1 MRPWIGIDF
10 DATLVEYAPANG
22 AGAPV
27 PNMVTLVKGWLEEQD
42 RGGPEVRI
50 FTARVDFGPDHIAF
64 VDEHCRRIFGR
75 SLPITNVKTQGCLAL
90 YDDIAYRVEANT
102 GKLLSGR
109 HDA

>member
-1 MRPWIGIDF
+1 MAWVGVDF

-27 PNMVTLVKGWLEEQD
+27 MNIVTLVKDWLA
-42 RGGPEVRI
+42 RGIDVRI
-50 FTARVDFGPDHIAF
+50 FTARVDLGPDHVAF
-64 VDEHCRRIFGR
+64 VDEHVRRIFGR
-75 SLPITNVKTQGCLAL
+75 SLPITNVKTQGCVAL

-109 HDA
+109 HDG